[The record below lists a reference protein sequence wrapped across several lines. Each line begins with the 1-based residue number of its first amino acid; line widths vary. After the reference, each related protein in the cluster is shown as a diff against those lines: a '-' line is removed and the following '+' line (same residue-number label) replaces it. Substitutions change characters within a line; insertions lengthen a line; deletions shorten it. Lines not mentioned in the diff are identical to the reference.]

1 MHNWVKLV
9 EDAVAAE
16 IPDFE
21 IIQTAACFLGDLE
34 DTTIG
39 DDVARRLA
47 KFFGFNPET
56 RLHIKIY
63 LQHTVFYIIKSVGL
77 IMQCVPII
85 LSLFI
90 MPVPEDELL
99 LQLSVVKPVAEGLQ
113 RQKSLKPLEAWAK
126 AVARSEPGLT
136 SHHQVLIMIFIF
148 TIISN

>member
-1 MHNWVKLV
+1 MSESYMVTPKPRMHNWVKLV

-56 RLHIKIY
+56 RLHKS
-63 LQHTVFYIIKSVGL
+63 FY
-77 IMQCVPII
+77 
-85 LSLFI
+85 F
-90 MPVPEDELL
+90 
-99 LQLSVVKPVAEGLQ
+99 
-113 RQKSLKPLEAWAK
+113 
-126 AVARSEPGLT
+126 
-136 SHHQVLIMIFIF
+136 
-148 TIISN
+148 